1 MIIANRIL
9 SITAF
14 GVPLS
19 LATYRHQKQCGK
31 VITTTLMKGRT
42 ERSSDG
48 CYSPDIGLELAVRLC
63 EERVSSTGGG

>member
-1 MIIANRIL
+1 MVIANRIL

-19 LATYRHQKQCGK
+19 LATYRHQKQWGK
-31 VITTTLMKGRT
+31 VITTALVKGRI

-48 CYSPDIGLELAVRLC
+48 CYSPDIALGLAVRLC
-63 EERVSSTGGG
+63 GERVSSTDGG